1 MELQDF
7 FKSKIVTWLLLA
19 VILTVAVGFG
29 RVYLQKKQI
38 DKEIAKLE
46 EQADKIAKDTEELSY
61 LVKYFNTPEYQ
72 ERQAREK
79 LNLKKEGEVVVGL
92 PDEGVIAGEESAS
105 NMRKDNVR
113 HWFEYFF
120 SNIQ

>member
-7 FKSKIVTWLLLA
+7 FKSKVMTWLLLA
-19 VILTVAVGFG
+19 VILVMSVGFG
-29 RVYLQKKQI
+29 RVYLQKRQI

-46 EQADKIAKDTEELSY
+46 ERADKVAKDNEELSY

-79 LNLKKEGEVVVGL
+79 LNLKKEGEVVIGL
-92 PDEGVIAGEESAS
+92 PAESQEADTQVAA
-105 NMRKDNVR
+105 NETKN
-113 HWFEYFF
+113 HAKEWFEYFF
-120 SNIQ
+120 ANN

>member
-7 FKSKIVTWLLLA
+7 FKSKVMTWLLVA
-19 VILTVAVGFG
+19 VILVVSVGFG
-29 RVYLQKKQI
+29 RVYLQKRQI

-46 EQADKIAKDTEELSY
+46 ERADKVAKDNEELSY

-79 LNLKKEGEVVVGL
+79 LNLKKEGEVVIGM
-92 PDEGVIAGEESAS
+92 PEESEEAS
-105 NMRKDNVR
+105 TQVAANEPKN
-113 HWFEYFF
+113 HAKEWFEYFF
-120 SNIQ
+120 ANN

>member
-7 FKSKIVTWLLLA
+7 FKSKLLTWLLLA
-19 VILTVAVGFG
+19 VILVVSVGFG
-29 RVYLQKKQI
+29 RVYLQKRQI
-38 DKEIAKLE
+38 DIEIAKLE
-46 EQADKIAKDTEELSY
+46 ERADKVAKDNEELSY

-92 PDEGVIAGEESAS
+92 PEEAQEQSTEVAS
-105 NMRKDNVR
+105 SMSKNHAKE
-113 HWFEYFF
+113 WFEYFF
-120 SNIQ
+120 ANN